1 MTVLLSLN
9 AQRSGRVWFM
19 LTCPTSITEIG
30 ISLNLM
36 KRMTGEHD
44 VFFFIRCRLLT

>member
-36 KRMTGEHD
+36 KRMTLPIELY
-44 VFFFIRCRLLT
+44 VRLSIGLK